1 MDQLN
6 ELQSFIDEHKG
17 ELSDEIY
24 KKICEYNLR
33 TFNREQNCFYR
44 VNYDILK
51 MNRNFRDNVRLV
63 KERKTTIIRMP
74 EYTFT
79 KFLSLIC
86 QDIDTEKHPEM
97 DIIYQQLD
105 IPSIDLTIEGDVI
118 VQNEDDD
125 EEDEMTEYHRRINI
139 SNCCF
144 INSIVKL

>member
-1 MDQLN
+1 MDELN
-6 ELQSFIDEHKG
+6 ELQAFIDEHKG
-17 ELSDEIY
+17 ELSDKIY
-24 KKICEYNLR
+24 KRICEYNLR
-33 TFNREQNCFYR
+33 TFNKQQNCFYR
-44 VNYDILK
+44 VNYDILAI
-51 MNRNFRDNVRLV
+51 NRNFRDNMRLY
-63 KERKTTIIRMP
+63 KERKSTIIRIP

-105 IPSIDLTIEGDVI
+105 VPSIDLTIEGDVI
-118 VQNEDDD
+118 VENEDDN
-125 EEDEMTEYHRRINI
+125 EMTEYHRRIHI